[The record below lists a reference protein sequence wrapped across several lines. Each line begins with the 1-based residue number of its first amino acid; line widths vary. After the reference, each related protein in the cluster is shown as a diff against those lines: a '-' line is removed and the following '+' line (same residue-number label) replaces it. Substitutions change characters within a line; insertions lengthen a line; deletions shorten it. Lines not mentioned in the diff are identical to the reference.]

1 MELSITIFA
10 KDREYRTKR
19 IVVELDSFPDFAH
32 TVIRTMSFMCEE
44 ILVYRD
50 LAGQIGIVRVISR
63 HRTRIDDFVRLVEAG
78 TDWRLVVQDCKTGH
92 YFGVTEEQE
101 EQEKP
106 EKRADNIDHPQHYQ
120 LPGLPCESIEVIR
133 AVLGDEG
140 FQKFCRGNAL
150 KYLIRADHKGGT
162 EDLKK
167 AVKYIGWEIDTRE
180 GHFSPRENAETSQ
193 SEDLLLERLKRRYG
207 DESGHVEDHPQAG
220 RDR

>member
-1 MELSITIFA
+1 MELSVTISA
-10 KDREYRTKR
+10 KGREYRTKR
-19 IVVELDSFPDFAH
+19 IVIEVDLFQAFAH

-44 ILVYRD
+44 IPVFED
-50 LAGQIGIVRVISR
+50 LAGQIGIVKTIIRYC
-63 HRTRIDDFVRLVEAG
+63 TCIDDFVRRVEAV
-78 TDWRLVVQDCKTGH
+78 TDWRLIVQDCKTGA

-101 EQEKP
+101 KP
-106 EKRADNIDHPQHYQ
+106 EKQADNIDHPEHYQ

-140 FQKFCRGNAL
+140 FCKFCRGNAL

-180 GHFSPRENAETSQ
+180 GYFSPEE
-193 SEDLLLERLKRRYG
+193 
-207 DESGHVEDHPQAG
+207 QA
-220 RDR
+220 

>member
-1 MELSITIFA
+1 MELSVTISA
-10 KDREYRTKR
+10 KSRGYTKR
-19 IVVELDSFPDFAH
+19 IVIEVDLFQAFAH

-44 ILVYRD
+44 IPVFFED
-50 LAGQIGIVRVISR
+50 LADQISIVKVISR
-63 HRTRIDDFVRLVEAG
+63 YCTCIDDFVRRVEAV
-78 TDWRLVVQDCKTGH
+78 TDWRLIVQDCKTGH

-101 EQEKP
+101 KP
-106 EKRADNIDHPQHYQ
+106 EKRADNINHPEHYQ

-140 FQKFCRGNAL
+140 FCKFCRGNAL

-180 GHFSPRENAETSQ
+180 SHFLPEE
-193 SEDLLLERLKRRYG
+193 
-207 DESGHVEDHPQAG
+207 QA
-220 RDR
+220 

>member
-1 MELSITIFA
+1 MELSVTIFA
-10 KDREYRTKR
+10 KGREYRTKR
-19 IVVELDSFPDFAH
+19 IVIEVDSFPDFAH

-50 LAGQIGIVRVISR
+50 LACQIGIVRVISR

-101 EQEKP
+101 KP
-106 EKRADNIDHPQHYQ
+106 EKRADSINHPEHYQ
-120 LPGLPCESIEVIR
+120 LPGLLCESIEVIR

-167 AVKYIGWEIDTRE
+167 AVKYIGWEIDARE
-180 GHFSPRENAETSQ
+180 GHFLPEE
-193 SEDLLLERLKRRYG
+193 
-207 DESGHVEDHPQAG
+207 QA
-220 RDR
+220 